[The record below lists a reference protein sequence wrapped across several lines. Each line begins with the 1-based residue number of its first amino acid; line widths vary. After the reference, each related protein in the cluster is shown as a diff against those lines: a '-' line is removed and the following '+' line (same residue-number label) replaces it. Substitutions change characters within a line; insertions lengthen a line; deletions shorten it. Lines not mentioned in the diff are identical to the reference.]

1 MAIQPE
7 PVIISRKKRKKK
19 HAAHGG
25 AWKVAFADFT
35 LAMMAL
41 FMVLWIMQVA
51 DQRERTLIVQYL
63 KGDMF
68 SSGPINP
75 FDLSNSS
82 SIIDLEGG
90 MSIETSI
97 VPSAG
102 QGKNDIA
109 IDKRHA
115 LGEQSSPS
123 GKGNELNSILPG
135 EFETQAQLE
144 LLAREIDKIIA
155 NVDMSA
161 NVNLQIVP
169 QGVRIL
175 VHDNVEQFMFTRG
188 SATIQPYFEDLLLA
202 LGELLGQINNGLSI
216 SGHTDSLP
224 FAGSTFTNWE
234 LSSQRALLARRILEA
249 GGVDYKQVVQVTGM
263 ADQSPYVPDE
273 PAAAANRRI
282 ELLVLTQEAEDSLRM
297 MTGLQSRH
305 SKDNQDINL
314 KVDSAIKAAEQNMPR
329 TRYPN

>member
-1 MAIQPE
+1 MAIQQE
-7 PVIISRKKRKKK
+7 PVIITRRKRKKGVS
-19 HAAHGG
+19 AHGG

-51 DQRERTLIVQYL
+51 DQKERTLIVQYL
-63 KGDMF
+63 KGDMY

-82 SIIDLEGG
+82 SLIDLNGG
-90 MSIETSI
+90 LSIETSI
-97 VPSAG
+97 MPSAG
-102 QGKNDIA
+102 QGKNAIA

-123 GKGNELNSILPG
+123 GEANKLNSLLPG
-135 EFETQAQLE
+135 EFETQIQLE
-144 LLAREIDKIIA
+144 VLAREIDQVITSMDMYA
-155 NVDMSA
+155 NVD
-161 NVNLQIVP
+161 LQIVP
-169 QGVRIL
+169 QGIRIL

-188 SATIQPYFEDLLLA
+188 SAEIQNYFEDLLLA

-234 LSSQRALLARRILEA
+234 LSSKRALLARRILET
-249 GGVDYKQVVQVTGM
+249 GGMGYKQVVQVTGM
-263 ADQSPYVPDE
+263 ADQSLYVLDDPG
-273 PAAAANRRI
+273 AAANRRI
-282 ELLVLTQEAEDSLRM
+282 ELLVLTKKAEDELRM
-297 MTGLQSRH
+297 MTGQQSRYTPNNAPI
-305 SKDNQDINL
+305 SN
-314 KVDSAIKAAEQNMPR
+314 KVDQAIKAAEDNTPR
-329 TRYPN
+329 VRYSN